1 MLGITLSGRYKIV
14 QHLGGGGFGQTYLAQ
29 DLQLPGNPVCVVKQL
44 KPQSTDPLTLQT
56 AKRLFDREAQVLY
69 KLGNHDQIPRLLAH
83 LEQDQEFYLVQEY
96 IEGHDLK
103 QELPQ
108 GKRFSEAQV
117 MALCQELLTILEF
130 VHQQEVIHRDIKP
143 ANIIRR
149 KLDGKLVLIDFGA
162 VKEVATQTVNPEGHS
177 NLTVAIGSPGY
188 MPNEQLAGKPQF
200 CSDIYAVGM
209 LSIQALTGLLPHQ
222 LPEDPKTSEI
232 IWRDQ
237 WQHHTPPEQVQASH
251 QLADVL
257 DTMVR
262 YDYRQRY
269 QTAVEALQ
277 ALASLSQSNSSS
289 STISASQVIFTAS
302 ASPFES
308 TVAYS
313 PPSPIPGSPGDSP
326 TDTITIEPTQA
337 PPSGQ
342 SLTPDTSANVLEEKV
357 GNKMSRL
364 LVSTSRNPSYKLFG
378 MGAAIT
384 TAMALTVGI
393 YYFHGFTLSAAETQ
407 WSQKVSLS
415 KTLTGDSNI
424 DNSVAIA
431 PDGKTLASGGGD
443 GTIRL
448 WDLKTGELRKT
459 FKGHKSAV
467 YGIYLSPDG
476 QTLASGSADESIK
489 LWNLQTGELIH
500 TLSGRSK
507 EISAITMTPDSHT
520 LVSGDRVGNIE
531 FWNLKTGER
540 LNSFAAHEILVT
552 SLAMTPDGQTVVS
565 SSQDNTIKLWDV
577 KTGQLIRT
585 LTDADSH
592 HFFSVAI
599 SPNGQQIAS
608 GSWDGGIRL
617 WDLKTGKLS
626 QILKASS
633 APIDTVVFK
642 PNGQTIVSGSTDG
655 AIRMWDVK
663 TNKLRRTLA
672 GHSQAVNSM
681 VMTPDGEM
689 MVSSGKD
696 KAIKIW
702 RSP

>member
-29 DLQLPGNPVCVVKQL
+29 DLQLPGNPLCVVKQL
-44 KPQSTDPLTLQT
+44 KPQSTDPITLQT

-69 KLGNHDQIPRLLAH
+69 KLGNHNHIPRLLAH
-83 LEQDQEFYLVQEY
+83 LEQEQEFYLVQEY

-103 QELPQ
+103 QELPR

-117 MALCQELLTILEF
+117 IALCQELLTILEF

-143 ANIIRR
+143 ANIVRR

-162 VKEVATQTVNPEGHS
+162 VKEVATQTVNSEGHTT
-177 NLTVAIGSPGY
+177 LTVAIGSPGY
-188 MPNEQLAGKPQF
+188 MPSEQLRGKPQF

-209 LSIQALTGLLPHQ
+209 LCIQALTGLPPNQ

-237 WQHHTPPEQVQASH
+237 WQHNTPPEQVQASH
-251 QLADVL
+251 KLADVL

-269 QTAVEALQ
+269 QTAAEALQ
-277 ALASLSQSNSSS
+277 VLTSLTPSNSSPT
-289 STISASQVIFTAS
+289 TISASQVIFTAS
-302 ASPFES
+302 ANPSES
-308 TVAYS
+308 TATYS
-313 PPSPIPGSPGDSP
+313 APSPISDSP
-326 TDTITIEPTQA
+326 ADSPIEMVEPTQA
-337 PPSGQ
+337 PPSQ
-342 SLTPDTSANVLEEKV
+342 QQRTPDASVNLLQEKV
-357 GNKMSRL
+357 GNETWARL
-364 LVSTSRNPSYKLFG
+364 VATSRNKSYKLFG

-384 TAMALTVGI
+384 TAVALTVGI
-393 YYFHGFTLSAAETQ
+393 YYFHGLTLSATENQ
-407 WSQKVSLS
+407 WSQKMSLS
-415 KTLTGDSNI
+415 KTLTGDSNST
-424 DNSVAIA
+424 NPVAIT
-431 PDGKTLASGGGD
+431 PDGKTLATGSEE
-443 GTIRL
+443 GTIKFWNL
-448 WDLKTGELRKT
+448 QTGELKKT
-459 FKGHKSAV
+459 FKGHTSAV
-467 YGIYLSPDG
+467 NVIVFSPNG

-489 LWNLQTGELIH
+489 LWNLNTEGVLH

-507 EISAITMTPDSHT
+507 GISAIVMTPDSQT

-531 FWNLKTGER
+531 FWNLKNGER
-540 LNSFAAHEILVT
+540 INAFAGHEILVT
-552 SLAMTPDGQTVVS
+552 SLAVTPDGQTIVS
-565 SSQDNTIKLWDV
+565 SSQDNRIKLWDV

-585 LTDADSH
+585 LTAADSH

-617 WDLKTGKLS
+617 WDVKTGNLT
-626 QILKASS
+626 QILKTDS

-642 PNGQTIVSGSTDG
+642 ANGQTLVSGSADG
-655 AIRMWDVK
+655 SIRMWDLK
-663 TNKLRRTLA
+663 TNKLRRTLS
-672 GHSQAVNSM
+672 GHSEAVNRM
-681 VMTPDGEM
+681 VMTPDGQM
-689 MVSSGKD
+689 LVSSGKD

>member
-29 DLQLPGNPVCVVKQL
+29 DLQLPGNPLCVVKQL

-83 LEQDQEFYLVQEY
+83 LEQEQEFYLVQEY

-103 QELPQ
+103 QELPR
-108 GKRFSEAQV
+108 GKKFSETQV
-117 MALCQELLTILEF
+117 IVLCQELLTILEF

-162 VKEVATQTVNPEGHS
+162 VKEVAIQTVNSEGHS
-177 NLTVAIGSPGY
+177 SLTVAIGSPGY

-200 CSDIYAVGM
+200 CSDVYAVGM
-209 LSIQALTGLLPHQ
+209 LCIQALTGLLPHQ
-222 LPEDPKTSEI
+222 LPEDPKTGEI

-237 WQHHTPPEQVQASH
+237 WQHNTPPEQVQASH

-277 ALASLSQSNSSS
+277 ALASLTQSNSSS
-289 STISASQVIFTAS
+289 STISPSEVIFTAS

-313 PPSPIPGSPGDSP
+313 PSSPIPGSPGDSP
-326 TDTITIEPTQA
+326 IDTVEPTQA

-342 SLTPDTSANVLEEKV
+342 PTPDASANLLEEKV
-357 GNKMSRL
+357 ANKMSWL
-364 LVSTSRNPSYKLFG
+364 LVSTSRNRSYKLFG

-384 TAMALTVGI
+384 TAVALTVGI
-393 YYFHGFTLSAAETQ
+393 YYFHGFTLSATESQ
-407 WSQKVSLS
+407 WLQKMSLS
-415 KTLTGDSNI
+415 KTLAGDSTFVNP
-424 DNSVAIA
+424 VAIT
-431 PDGKTLASGGGD
+431 PDGKTLASGGED

-448 WDLKTGELRKT
+448 WDLQTGKLKNT
-459 FKGHKSAV
+459 FKGHTSAV
-467 YGIYLSPDG
+467 YVLVFSPDG

-489 LWNLQTGELIH
+489 LWDLNTGKIIH

-507 EISAITMTPDSHT
+507 GISAITITPDSQT
-520 LVSGDRVGNIE
+520 LISGDRIGRIK
-531 FWNLKTGER
+531 FWNLTNGER
-540 LNSFAAHEILVT
+540 INSFTGHKILVT

-585 LTDADSH
+585 LTDSDSH

-617 WDLKTGKLS
+617 WDVKTGKLT
-626 QILKASS
+626 QTLKTDS
-633 APIDTVVFK
+633 APIDAVVFK
-642 PNGQTIVSGSTDG
+642 PNGQTLVSGSADG
-655 AIRMWDVK
+655 SIRMWDLK
-663 TNKLRRTLA
+663 TNKLRRTLS
-672 GHSQAVNSM
+672 GHSEAVNRM

-689 MVSSGKD
+689 LVSSGKD

>member
-29 DLQLPGNPVCVVKQL
+29 DLQLPGNPLCVVKQL

-83 LEQDQEFYLVQEY
+83 LEQEQEFYLVQEY

-103 QELPQ
+103 QELPR
-108 GKRFSEAQV
+108 GKRFSETQV
-117 MALCQELLTILEF
+117 IALCQELLKILEF

-162 VKEVATQTVNPEGHS
+162 VKEVAIQTVSSEGHTT
-177 NLTVAIGSPGY
+177 LTVAIGSPGY
-188 MPNEQLAGKPQF
+188 MPSEQLRGKPQF

-209 LSIQALTGLLPHQ
+209 LCIQALTGLPPNQ

-237 WQHHTPPEQVQASH
+237 WQHNTPPEKIQASH

-277 ALASLSQSNSSS
+277 AVASLSQSNSSS
-289 STISASQVIFTAS
+289 TTISPSQAIFTAS

-313 PPSPIPGSPGDSP
+313 PPSPIPGLPGDSP
-326 TDTITIEPTQA
+326 TNTIEPTQA
-337 PPSGQ
+337 PPSQ
-342 SLTPDTSANVLEEKV
+342 QQATPDTSVNLLEEKV
-357 GNKMSRL
+357 GNE
-364 LVSTSRNPSYKLFG
+364 TSRVLVPKSRNRSYKLFG

-384 TAMALTVGI
+384 TAVALTVGV
-393 YYFHGFTLSAAETQ
+393 YYFHGLILSAAENQ
-407 WSQKVSLS
+407 WSQKMSLS
-415 KTLTGDSNI
+415 KTITGDSNFA
-424 DNSVAIA
+424 NPVAIT
-431 PDGKTLASGGGD
+431 PDGKTLASGGED

-448 WDLKTGELRKT
+448 WNLQTGELKNT
-459 FKGHKSAV
+459 FKGLTSAV
-467 YGIYLSPDG
+467 YVLFFSPDG
-476 QTLASGSADESIK
+476 QALASGSADESIK
-489 LWNLQTGELIH
+489 LWNLQTGGLIH
-500 TLSGRSK
+500 TLSERTKG
-507 EISAITMTPDSHT
+507 ISAMTITPDSQI
-520 LVSGDRVGNIE
+520 LVSGDRVGTIE
-531 FWNLKTGER
+531 FWNITNGQR
-540 LNSFAAHEILVT
+540 INSFTAHEILVT

-585 LTDADSH
+585 ITDTNSH

-617 WDLKTGKLS
+617 WDLNTGKLT
-626 QILKASS
+626 QTLKTGS
-633 APIDTVVFK
+633 APIDAVVFK
-642 PNGQTIVSGSTDG
+642 SNGQMLVSGSADG
-655 AIRMWDVK
+655 AIRMWDLK
-663 TNKLRRTLA
+663 TNKLRRTLS
-672 GHSQAVNSM
+672 GHSEAVNSM
-681 VMTPDGEM
+681 VMTPDGQM
-689 MVSSGKD
+689 LVSSGKD

>member
-29 DLQLPGNPVCVVKQL
+29 DLQLPGNPLCVVKQL
-44 KPQSTDPLTLQT
+44 KPQSTDPLTLQI

-83 LEQDQEFYLVQEY
+83 LEQEQEFYLVQEY

-103 QELPQ
+103 QELPR
-108 GKRFSEAQV
+108 GKRFSETQV
-117 MALCQELLTILEF
+117 IALCQELLKILEF

-162 VKEVATQTVNPEGHS
+162 VKEVATQTVNSEGHS
-177 NLTVAIGSPGY
+177 SLTVAIGSPGY
-188 MPNEQLAGKPQF
+188 MPSEQLTGKPQF

-209 LSIQALTGLLPHQ
+209 LSIQALIGLPPNQ

-232 IWRDQ
+232 IWRDE
-237 WQHHTPPEQVQASH
+237 WQHNTPLEQIQASH
-251 QLADVL
+251 TLADVL

-269 QTAVEALQ
+269 QTAAEALE
-277 ALASLSQSNSSS
+277 ALASLTQSNSSS
-289 STISASQVIFTAS
+289 TTISPSQVIFTAS

-326 TDTITIEPTQA
+326 TDTIEPTQA

-364 LVSTSRNPSYKLFG
+364 WVSTSRNPSYKLFG

-384 TAMALTVGI
+384 TAVAMTVGI
-393 YYFHGFTLSAAETQ
+393 YYFHGLTLSATETQ
-407 WSQKVSLS
+407 WSQKVSLA
-415 KTLTGDSNI
+415 KTITGDSSSVNP
-424 DNSVAIA
+424 VAIT
-431 PDGKTLASGGGD
+431 PDGKTLASGGDD

-448 WDLKTGELRKT
+448 WNLQTGELKKT

-467 YGIYLSPDG
+467 SVLVFSPDG
-476 QTLASGSADESIK
+476 QTLATGSADESIK
-489 LWNLQTGELIH
+489 LWNLQTGGLIH

-507 EISAITMTPDSHT
+507 GISAITMTPDSQT
-520 LVSGDRVGNIE
+520 LVSGDRVGTIE
-531 FWNLKTGER
+531 FWNVKNGER
-540 LNSFAAHEILVT
+540 INSFAGHEILVT
-552 SLAMTPDGQTVVS
+552 SLAMTPDGQTLVS

-577 KTGQLIRT
+577 KTGQFFRT
-585 LTDADSH
+585 LTAPDSH
-592 HFFSVAI
+592 HVFSVAI

-617 WDLKTGKLS
+617 WHVKTGNLTQILKTG
-626 QILKASS
+626 S
-633 APIDTVVFK
+633 APIDAVVFK
-642 PNGQTIVSGSTDG
+642 PNGQTLVSGSADG
-655 AIRMWDVK
+655 SIRMWDVK
-663 TNKLRRTLA
+663 TNKLRRTFS
-672 GHSQAVNSM
+672 GHSGAINRM
-681 VMTPDGEM
+681 VMTPDGQM
-689 MVSSGKD
+689 LVSSGKD

>member
-83 LEQDQEFYLVQEY
+83 LEQEQEFYLVQEY

-103 QELPQ
+103 QELPR
-108 GKRFSEAQV
+108 GKKFSETQV
-117 MALCQELLTILEF
+117 IALCQELLTILEF

-162 VKEVATQTVNPEGHS
+162 VKEVATQTVNPEGHT

-188 MPNEQLAGKPQF
+188 MPSEQLRGKPQF

-209 LSIQALTGLLPHQ
+209 LCIQALTGLPPNQ
-222 LPEDPKTSEI
+222 LPEDAKTSEI

-237 WQHHTPPEQVQASH
+237 WQHHTPPEQVQTSYT
-251 QLADVL
+251 LADVL

-289 STISASQVIFTAS
+289 STISPSQVIFTAS

-313 PPSPIPGSPGDSP
+313 PPTPIPGSPANSP
-326 TDTITIEPTQA
+326 TDTVEPTQA

-342 SLTPDTSANVLEEKV
+342 SLTPDTSTNVLEEKV

-384 TAMALTVGI
+384 TAIALTVGV
-393 YYFHGFTLSAAETQ
+393 YYFHGLTLSAAENQ
-407 WSQKVSLS
+407 WSQKMSLS
-415 KTLTGDSNI
+415 KTLTGDSTFANP
-424 DNSVAIA
+424 VAIA
-431 PDGKTLASGGGD
+431 PDGKTLANGGGD

-448 WDLKTGELRKT
+448 WDLQTGELKKT
-459 FKGHKSAV
+459 FKGHTSAV
-467 YGIYLSPDG
+467 YVLVFSPDG

-489 LWNLQTGELIH
+489 LWNLNTGGLIY

-507 EISAITMTPDSHT
+507 GISAITITPDSQT
-520 LVSGDRVGNIE
+520 LVSGDRVGTIE
-531 FWNLKTGER
+531 FWNLKNGEKI
-540 LNSFAAHEILVT
+540 NSFAGHEILIT
-552 SLAMTPDGQTVVS
+552 SLVITPNGQTVVS
-565 SSQDNTIKLWDV
+565 SSQDNTIKLWEV
-577 KTGQLIRT
+577 RTGQLLRT
-585 LTDADSH
+585 LTDSDSH
-592 HFFSVAI
+592 HFLSVAI

-617 WDLKTGKLS
+617 WDLNTGKLT
-626 QILKASS
+626 QILKTGS
-633 APIDTVVFK
+633 APIDAVVFK
-642 PNGQTIVSGSTDG
+642 PNGQTLVSGSADG
-655 AIRMWDVK
+655 SFRMWDLK
-663 TNKLRRTLA
+663 TNKLRRTFA
-672 GHSQAVNSM
+672 GHSEAINCM